1 MKSSSLLLL
10 GGGATAL
17 IAGLLVAK
25 KKSDT
30 TTDAIK
36 DILAP
41 TVPTVPTVPGQ
52 LASPKGATV
61 AIHATG
67 YWPYVAGLTDAER
80 KMEGGTTDRKKR
92 PLYTLEMFQAGKAP
106 YVSVAGDYTIWPDG
120 QRISLSPWP
129 NVIFRIV
136 DTGGHFHGS
145 NKVFRVVGEE
155 PLDICVDSSKTI
167 VPKKNVTATICPGD
181 NFGAKKGPQN
191 VVASKFKDQT
201 VVVGDARVTAAEAI
215 VGAYYD
221 ALERNL

>member
-1 MKSSSLLLL
+1 MKPSSILLL

-17 IAGLLVAK
+17 IAALFLAK

-30 TTDAIK
+30 TTDTIK
-36 DILAP
+36 DILA
-41 TVPTVPTVPGQ
+41 PTVPTVPGQ

-80 KMEGGTTDRKKR
+80 KMEGGTKDRKSR

-120 QRISLSPWP
+120 QRIALSPWP
-129 NVIFRIV
+129 GVIFRIV

-167 VPKKNVTATICPGD
+167 VPKKNVTATIFPGD
-181 NFGAKKGPQN
+181 NFEKGRAI
-191 VVASKFKDQT
+191 VASKFKDQT